1 MRLFFVGMLC
11 ISLLSI
17 SFLSISDYTAYG
29 ENEIIVNS
37 VGFENSTV
45 LEFKNSRGNNTEI
58 DSVRMWLGDE
68 NSFQSF
74 KTEKGWMGKNT
85 PQGVIIFT
93 TQDPIRPGESVKFGI
108 KTIVEKPSVNWK
120 ALDSNGNI
128 IKTAK
133 TLTNTESSDVTNI
146 TDAPEIN
153 QPKSVGLKDAST
165 FRLIPDKLSPGSDFR
180 LLGTNFVPNQSL
192 TFYINDNLTES
203 LVTDNNGNFLV
214 TSKISE
220 QVDPGRVEF
229 SITDSVGAEKEI
241 SIRLLESDKRTIV
254 QTSEIILAN
263 TPSNVTRGDTILLQG
278 TGTPETTI
286 TITSKQNVETIS
298 INTIT
303 TGPNGEWSFEN
314 LFPPD
319 IELKTVT
326 IIVSD
331 GKSEVSRNIDVLSS
345 KKITINS
352 DEPRYEQGDI
362 IIFSGTAIA
371 NQNLLVSLEDPKGTE
386 IFSKVI
392 TVDSSGTVSFDIPIS
407 KTSMKGTYILY
418 SNQGNEES
426 ITVVGIGED
435 PLEVI
440 VVNTS
445 KLNYNPN
452 ETVIVTIQGMP
463 NSAVSIIIIDEA
475 SKERLSDSVELG
487 PDGFLIYEFSAGDLS
502 SGAFSIELRQGKA
515 RGDTVFTI
523 GLTSGS
529 GPIQMQT
536 TKDQYNPGES
546 ILVMGNTGKNS
557 LITISLYDSDDNI
570 LKKVESFSNKEGAF
584 RTDKLRIPIDPLIGE
599 WTVKAKSG
607 GNIAEYKIKIVAE
620 LDNVVVLVDKESLE
634 YTFSEIV
641 NISGAGAAE
650 GSAVKLEFFN
660 SNGDTIS
667 GSLLV
672 YSTSTGEYAT
682 SWIIPDDI
690 EPGLVEIKV
699 TSTGGNT
706 SSLIITVN

>member
-1 MRLFFVGMLC
+1 M
-11 ISLLSI
+11 SLLSI
-17 SFLSISDYTAYG
+17 SFLSISDYIAYA

-37 VGFENSTV
+37 IGFENSTV

-58 DSVRMWLGDE
+58 DSVRIWLGDG

-93 TQDPIRPGESVKFGI
+93 TQDSIRPGESVKFGI
-108 KTIVEKPSVNWK
+108 KTLVEKPSVNWK

-133 TLTNTESSDVTNI
+133 TLTSTESSDVTNI
-146 TDAPEIN
+146 TDVPEVN
-153 QPKSVGLKDAST
+153 QPESVGLKDAST

-192 TFYINDNLTES
+192 TFYIDGNLTKS
-203 LVTDNNGNFLV
+203 FSTDSKGNFLL

-220 QVDPGRVEF
+220 QADPGRTEF

-241 SIRLLESDKRTIV
+241 SIRLIESDKRLILK
-254 QTSEIILAN
+254 TSEVILAN

-278 TGTPETTI
+278 TGTPETTL
-286 TITSKQNVETIS
+286 TITARQSTETIS
-298 INTIT
+298 INTIIT
-303 TGPNGEWSFEN
+303 KPSGEWSFEN

-319 IELKTVT
+319 IGLETVT
-326 IIVSD
+326 ITISD
-331 GKSEVSRNIDVLSS
+331 GKSEVSRNIDVISS

-352 DEPRYEQGDI
+352 DEPRYEQGDVV
-362 IIFSGTAIA
+362 IFSGNAIA

-386 IFSKVI
+386 VFSNII
-392 TVDSSGTVSFDIPIS
+392 TVDPSGIISFDVPIS

-418 SNQGNEES
+418 SNQGDEES

-445 KLNYNPN
+445 KLNYSSN
-452 ETVIVTIQGMP
+452 ENVIVTIQGVP
-463 NSAVSIIIIDEA
+463 NASVSLIIIDEA

-487 PDGFLIYEFSAGDLS
+487 PDGFLIYEFSASDLS

-529 GPIQMQT
+529 GPIEMQT
-536 TKDQYNPGES
+536 TKDNYKPGES

-557 LITISLYDSDDNI
+557 LITVTLHDTADNI
-570 LKKVESFSNKEGAF
+570 LKKIETFSNKEGAF
-584 RTDKLRIPIDPLIGE
+584 RTDKFRIPNDPLIGE

-607 GNIAEYKIKIVAE
+607 GNIAEYKITVAAQLE
-620 LDNVVVLVDKESLE
+620 NVIVLVDKESLA
-634 YTFSEIV
+634 YSHSEIV
-641 NISGAGAAE
+641 NISGAGATE
-650 GSAVKLEFFN
+650 GTALKLEFLDI
-660 SNGDTIS
+660 NGDSIS
-667 GSLLV
+667 GMLTI
-672 YSTSTGEYAT
+672 YATNTGEYRT

-690 EPGLVEIKV
+690 EPGPIEIRV
-699 TSTGGNT
+699 TSTGNT
-706 SSLIITVN
+706 SSITITVN

>member
-220 QVDPGRVEF
+220 QTDPGRVEF

-371 NQNLLVSLEDPKGTE
+371 NQNLLVSLEDPKGAE

-392 TVDSSGTVSFDIPIS
+392 TVDSSGIVSFDIPIS

-452 ETVIVTIQGMP
+452 ENVIVTIQGMP

-607 GNIAEYKIKIVAE
+607 GNIAEYKIKVVAE
-620 LDNVVVLVDKESLE
+620 LDNVVILVDKESLE

-641 NISGAGAAE
+641 NISGAGAVE
-650 GSAVKLEFFN
+650 GTAVKLEFFD

-699 TSTGGNT
+699 TSTGGDT
-706 SSLIITVN
+706 SSLTITIN

>member
-220 QVDPGRVEF
+220 QTDPGRVEF

-371 NQNLLVSLEDPKGTE
+371 NQNLLVSLEDPKGAE

-392 TVDSSGTVSFDIPIS
+392 TVDSSGIVSFDIPIS

-452 ETVIVTIQGMP
+452 ENVIVTIQGMP

-584 RTDKLRIPIDPLIGE
+584 RTDKLRIPNDPLIGE

-607 GNIAEYKIKIVAE
+607 GNIAEYKIKVVAE
-620 LDNVVVLVDKESLE
+620 LDNVVILVDKESLE

-641 NISGAGAAE
+641 NISGAGAVE
-650 GSAVKLEFFN
+650 GTAVKLEFFD

-699 TSTGGNT
+699 TSTGGDT
-706 SSLIITVN
+706 SSLTITIN

>member
-1 MRLFFVGMLC
+1 MA
-11 ISLLSI
+11 LLSI
-17 SFLSISDYTAYG
+17 SFLSISDYIAYA

-37 VGFENSTV
+37 IGFENSTV

-58 DSVRMWLGDE
+58 DSVRIWLGDG

-93 TQDPIRPGESVKFGI
+93 TQDSIRPGESVKFGI
-108 KTIVEKPSVNWK
+108 KTLVEKPSVNWK

-133 TLTNTESSDVTNI
+133 TVTNTESSDVTNI
-146 TDAPEIN
+146 TDVPEVN
-153 QPKSVGLKDAST
+153 QPESVVLKDVST

-192 TFYINDNLTES
+192 TFYINGNLTKS
-203 LVTDNNGNFLV
+203 FSTDNKGNFLL

-220 QVDPGRVEF
+220 QTDPGRTEF

-241 SIRLLESDKRTIV
+241 SIRLIESDKRLILK
-254 QTSEIILAN
+254 TSEVILAN
-263 TPSNVTRGDTILLQG
+263 TPSSVIRGDTILLQG
-278 TGTPETTI
+278 TGTPETTL
-286 TITSKQNVETIS
+286 TITTQQSTETIS

-303 TGPNGEWSFEN
+303 TEPSGEWSFEN

-319 IELKTVT
+319 IGLETVT
-326 IIVSD
+326 ITISD
-331 GKSEVSRNIDVLSS
+331 GKSEVSRNIDVISS

-352 DEPRYEQGDI
+352 DEPRYEQGDVVT
-362 IIFSGTAIA
+362 FSGNAIA
-371 NQNLLVSLEDPKGTE
+371 NQNLLVSLEDPKGSE
-386 IFSKVI
+386 IFSNII
-392 TVDSSGTVSFDIPIS
+392 TVDPSGIISFDVPIS

-418 SNQGNEES
+418 SNQGDEES

-435 PLEVI
+435 PVEVI

-445 KLNYNPN
+445 KLNYSSN
-452 ETVIVTIQGMP
+452 ENVVVTIQGMP
-463 NSAVSIIIIDEA
+463 NASVSLIIIDEA

-487 PDGFLIYEFSAGDLS
+487 PDGFLIYEFSSDDLS

-536 TKDQYNPGES
+536 TKDNYNPGES

-557 LITISLYDSDDNI
+557 LISVTLHDPDDNI
-570 LKKVESFSNKEGAF
+570 LKKVETFSNKEGAF
-584 RTDKLRIPIDPLIGE
+584 RTDKFRIPNDPLIGE

-607 GNIAEYKIKIVAE
+607 GNIADYKITVAAQLE
-620 LDNVVVLVDKESLE
+620 NVIVLVDKESLA
-634 YTFSEIV
+634 YSFSEIV
-641 NISGAGAAE
+641 NISGAGATE
-650 GSAVKLEFFN
+650 GTALKLEFFD
-660 SNGDTIS
+660 SNGDSIS
-667 GSLLV
+667 GTLTI
-672 YSTSTGEYAT
+672 YATNTGEYRT

-690 EPGLVEIKV
+690 EPGPVEIRV
-699 TSTGGNT
+699 TSTGNT
-706 SSLIITVN
+706 SSITITVN

>member
-254 QTSEIILAN
+254 KTSEIILAN

-584 RTDKLRIPIDPLIGE
+584 RTDKLRIPNDPLIGE

-607 GNIAEYKIKIVAE
+607 GNIAEYKIKVVAE
-620 LDNVVVLVDKESLE
+620 LDNVVILVDKESLE

-641 NISGAGAAE
+641 NISGAGAVE
-650 GSAVKLEFFN
+650 GTAVKLEFFD

-699 TSTGGNT
+699 TSTGGDT
-706 SSLIITVN
+706 SSLTITIN

>member
-146 TDAPEIN
+146 TDAPEIS

-584 RTDKLRIPIDPLIGE
+584 RTDKLRIPNDPLIGE

-607 GNIAEYKIKIVAE
+607 GNIAEYKIKVVAE
-620 LDNVVVLVDKESLE
+620 LDNVVILVDKESLE

-641 NISGAGAAE
+641 NISGAGAVE
-650 GSAVKLEFFN
+650 GTAVKLEFFD

-699 TSTGGNT
+699 TSTGGDT

>member
-1 MRLFFVGMLC
+1 M
-11 ISLLSI
+11 SLLSI
-17 SFLSISDYTAYG
+17 SFLSISDYIAYA

-37 VGFENSTV
+37 IGFENSTV

-58 DSVRMWLGDE
+58 DSVRIWLGDG

-93 TQDPIRPGESVKFGI
+93 TQDSIRPGESVKFGI
-108 KTIVEKPSVNWK
+108 KTLVEKPSVNWK

-146 TDAPEIN
+146 TDVPEVN
-153 QPKSVGLKDAST
+153 QPESVGLKDAST

-192 TFYINDNLTES
+192 TFYIDGNLTKS
-203 LVTDNNGNFLV
+203 FSTDSKGNFLL

-220 QVDPGRVEF
+220 QADPGRTEF

-241 SIRLLESDKRTIV
+241 SIRLIESDKRLILK
-254 QTSEIILAN
+254 TSEVILAN

-278 TGTPETTI
+278 TGTPETTL
-286 TITSKQNVETIS
+286 TITARQSTETIS
-298 INTIT
+298 INTIIT
-303 TGPNGEWSFEN
+303 KPSGEWSFEN

-319 IELKTVT
+319 IGLETVT
-326 IIVSD
+326 ITISD
-331 GKSEVSRNIDVLSS
+331 GKSEVSRNIDVISS

-352 DEPRYEQGDI
+352 DEPRYEQGGVV
-362 IIFSGTAIA
+362 IFSGNAIA
-371 NQNLLVSLEDPKGTE
+371 NQNLLVSLEDPKGAE
-386 IFSKVI
+386 IFSNII
-392 TVDSSGTVSFDIPIS
+392 TVDPSGIISFDVPIS

-418 SNQGNEES
+418 SNQGDEES

-435 PLEVI
+435 PVEVI

-445 KLNYNPN
+445 KLNYSSN
-452 ETVIVTIQGMP
+452 ENVVVTIQGMP
-463 NSAVSIIIIDEA
+463 NASVSLIIIDEA

-487 PDGFLIYEFSAGDLS
+487 PDGFLIYEFSASDLS

-529 GPIQMQT
+529 GPIEMQT
-536 TKDQYNPGES
+536 TKDNYNPGES

-557 LITISLYDSDDNI
+557 LITVTLHDPDDNI
-570 LKKVESFSNKEGAF
+570 LKKIETFSNKEGAF
-584 RTDKLRIPIDPLIGE
+584 RTDKFRIPNDPLIGE

-607 GNIAEYKIKIVAE
+607 GNIAEYKITVAAQLE
-620 LDNVVVLVDKESLE
+620 NVIVLVDKESLA
-634 YTFSEIV
+634 YSHSEIV
-641 NISGAGAAE
+641 NISGAGATE
-650 GSAVKLEFFN
+650 GTSLKLEFFDI
-660 SNGDTIS
+660 NGDSISDTLTI
-667 GSLLV
+667 
-672 YSTSTGEYAT
+672 YATNTGEYRT

-690 EPGLVEIKV
+690 EPGPVEIRV
-699 TSTGGNT
+699 TSTGNT
-706 SSLIITVN
+706 SSITITVN

>member
-371 NQNLLVSLEDPKGTE
+371 NQNLLVSLEDPKGAE

-392 TVDSSGTVSFDIPIS
+392 MVDPSGIVSFDVPIS

-584 RTDKLRIPIDPLIGE
+584 RTDKLRIPNDPLIGE

-607 GNIAEYKIKIVAE
+607 GNIAEYKIKVVAE
-620 LDNVVVLVDKESLE
+620 LDNVVILVDKESLE

-641 NISGAGAAE
+641 NISGAGAVE
-650 GSAVKLEFFN
+650 GTAVKLEFFD

-699 TSTGGNT
+699 TSTGGDT
-706 SSLIITVN
+706 SSLTITIN

>member
-1 MRLFFVGMLC
+1 M
-11 ISLLSI
+11 SLLSI
-17 SFLSISDYTAYG
+17 SFLSISDYIAYA

-37 VGFENSTV
+37 IGFENSTV

-58 DSVRMWLGDE
+58 DSVRIWLGDG

-93 TQDPIRPGESVKFGI
+93 TQDSIRPGESVKFGI
-108 KTIVEKPSVNWK
+108 KTLVEKPSVNWK

-133 TLTNTESSDVTNI
+133 TLTSTESSDVTNI
-146 TDAPEIN
+146 TDVPEVN
-153 QPKSVGLKDAST
+153 QPESVGLKDAST

-192 TFYINDNLTES
+192 TFYIDGNLTKS
-203 LVTDNNGNFLV
+203 FSTDSKGNFLL

-220 QVDPGRVEF
+220 QADPGRTEF

-241 SIRLLESDKRTIV
+241 SIRLIESDKRLILK
-254 QTSEIILAN
+254 TSEVILAN

-278 TGTPETTI
+278 TGTPETTL
-286 TITSKQNVETIS
+286 TITTQQSTETIS

-303 TGPNGEWSFEN
+303 TEPSGEWSFEN

-319 IELKTVT
+319 IGLETVT
-326 IIVSD
+326 ITISD
-331 GKSEVSRNIDVLSS
+331 GKSEVSRNIDVISS

-352 DEPRYEQGDI
+352 GEPRYEQGDVVT
-362 IIFSGTAIA
+362 FSGNAIA
-371 NQNLLVSLEDPKGTE
+371 NQNLLVSLEDPKGAE
-386 IFSKVI
+386 VFSNII
-392 TVDSSGTVSFDIPIS
+392 TVDPSGIISFDVPIS

-418 SNQGNEES
+418 SNQGDEES

-435 PLEVI
+435 PVEVI

-445 KLNYNPN
+445 KLNYSSN
-452 ETVIVTIQGMP
+452 ENVVVTIQGMP
-463 NSAVSIIIIDEA
+463 NASVSLIIIDEA

-487 PDGFLIYEFSAGDLS
+487 PDGFLIYEFSASDLS

-529 GPIQMQT
+529 GPIEMQT
-536 TKDQYNPGES
+536 TKDNYKPGES

-557 LITISLYDSDDNI
+557 LITVTLHDTADNI
-570 LKKVESFSNKEGAF
+570 LKKIETFSNKEGAF
-584 RTDKLRIPIDPLIGE
+584 RTDKFRIPNDPLIGE

-607 GNIAEYKIKIVAE
+607 GNIAEYKITVAAQLE
-620 LDNVVVLVDKESLE
+620 NVIVLVDKESLA
-634 YTFSEIV
+634 YSHSEIV
-641 NISGAGAAE
+641 NISGAGATE
-650 GSAVKLEFFN
+650 GTSLKLEFFDI
-660 SNGDTIS
+660 NGDSISDTLTI
-667 GSLLV
+667 
-672 YSTSTGEYAT
+672 YATNTGEYRT

-690 EPGLVEIKV
+690 EPGPVEIRV
-699 TSTGGNT
+699 TSTGNT
-706 SSLIITVN
+706 SSITITVN

>member
-371 NQNLLVSLEDPKGTE
+371 NQNLLVSLEDPKGAE

-392 TVDSSGTVSFDIPIS
+392 TVDSSGIVSFDIPIS

-452 ETVIVTIQGMP
+452 ENVIVTIQGMP

-584 RTDKLRIPIDPLIGE
+584 RTDKLRIPNDPLIGE

-607 GNIAEYKIKIVAE
+607 GNIAEYKIKVVAE
-620 LDNVVVLVDKESLE
+620 LDNVVILVDKESLE

-641 NISGAGAAE
+641 NISGAGAVE
-650 GSAVKLEFFN
+650 GTAVKLEFFD

-706 SSLIITVN
+706 SSLTITIN

>member
-1 MRLFFVGMLC
+1 MC
-11 ISLLSI
+11 IRDS
-17 SFLSISDYTAYG
+17 
-29 ENEIIVNS
+29 
-37 VGFENSTV
+37 
-45 LEFKNSRGNNTEI
+45 TEI
-58 DSVRMWLGDE
+58 DSVRIWLGDG

-93 TQDPIRPGESVKFGI
+93 TQDSIRPGESVMFGI
-108 KTIVEKPSVNWK
+108 KTLVEKPSVNWK

-133 TLTNTESSDVTNI
+133 TVTNTESSDVTNI
-146 TDAPEIN
+146 TDVPEVN
-153 QPKSVGLKDAST
+153 QPESVGLKDVST

-192 TFYINDNLTES
+192 TFYINGNLTKS
-203 LVTDNNGNFLV
+203 FSTDNKGNFLL

-220 QVDPGRVEF
+220 QTDPGRTEF

-241 SIRLLESDKRTIV
+241 SIRLIESDKRLILK
-254 QTSEIILAN
+254 TSEVILAN
-263 TPSNVTRGDTILLQG
+263 TPSSVIRGDTILLQG
-278 TGTPETTI
+278 TGTPETTL
-286 TITSKQNVETIS
+286 TITTQQSTETIS

-303 TGPNGEWSFEN
+303 TEPSGEWSFEN

-319 IELKTVT
+319 IGLETVT
-326 IIVSD
+326 ITISD
-331 GKSEVSRNIDVLSS
+331 GKSEVSRNIDVISS

-352 DEPRYEQGDI
+352 DEPRYEQGDVVT
-362 IIFSGTAIA
+362 FSGNAIA
-371 NQNLLVSLEDPKGTE
+371 NQNLLVSLEDPKGSE
-386 IFSKVI
+386 IFSNII
-392 TVDSSGTVSFDIPIS
+392 TVDPSGIISFDVPIS

-418 SNQGNEES
+418 SNQGDEES

-435 PLEVI
+435 PVEVI

-445 KLNYNPN
+445 KLNYSSN
-452 ETVIVTIQGMP
+452 ENVVVTIQGMP
-463 NSAVSIIIIDEA
+463 NASVSLIIIDEA

-487 PDGFLIYEFSAGDLS
+487 PDGFLIYEFSSDDLS

-536 TKDQYNPGES
+536 TKDNYNPGES

-557 LITISLYDSDDNI
+557 LISVTLHDPDDNI
-570 LKKVESFSNKEGAF
+570 LKKVETFSNKEGAF
-584 RTDKLRIPIDPLIGE
+584 RTDKFRIPNDPLIGE

-607 GNIAEYKIKIVAE
+607 GNIADYKITVAAQLE
-620 LDNVVVLVDKESLE
+620 NVIVLVDKESLA
-634 YTFSEIV
+634 YSFSEIV
-641 NISGAGAAE
+641 NISGAGATE
-650 GSAVKLEFFN
+650 GTALKLEFFD
-660 SNGDTIS
+660 SNGDSIS
-667 GSLLV
+667 GTLTI
-672 YSTSTGEYAT
+672 YATNTGEYRT

-690 EPGLVEIKV
+690 EPGPVEIRV
-699 TSTGGNT
+699 TSTGNT
-706 SSLIITVN
+706 SSITITVN

>member
-1 MRLFFVGMLC
+1 MRLFFVGILC
-11 ISLLSI
+11 ITLLSI

-58 DSVRMWLGDE
+58 NSVRIWLGDE

-93 TQDPIRPGESVKFGI
+93 TQDSIRPGESVKFGI
-108 KTIVEKPSVNWK
+108 KTLVDNPSVNWK

-133 TLTNTESSDVTNI
+133 TLTSTESSDVTNI
-146 TDAPEIN
+146 TDVPEIN
-153 QPKSVGLKDAST
+153 QPESVGLKDGST

-180 LLGTNFVPNQSL
+180 LLGTNFIPNQSL
-192 TFYINDNLTES
+192 TFYIDDNLIKS
-203 LVTDNNGNFLV
+203 FSTDNKGNFLL

-220 QVDPGRVEF
+220 QMDPGRTEF

-241 SIRLLESDKRTIV
+241 SIRLIESDKRTMV
-254 QTSEIILAN
+254 KTSEVVLAN

-278 TGTPETTI
+278 TGTPETTL
-286 TITSKQNVETIS
+286 TITAQQGVETIS
-298 INTIT
+298 INTLT
-303 TGPNGEWSFEN
+303 TEPSGEWSFEN

-319 IELKTVT
+319 IKLETVT

-331 GKSEVSRNIDVLSS
+331 GKSEVSRNIDVISS

-352 DEPRYEQGDI
+352 DEPRYEQGSVV
-362 IIFSGTAIA
+362 IFSGNAIA
-371 NQNLLVSLEDPKGTE
+371 NQNLLVSLEDPKGAE
-386 IFSKVI
+386 IFSKI
-392 TVDSSGTVSFDIPIS
+392 IMVDPSGIVSFDVPIS

-435 PLEVI
+435 PIDVI
-440 VVNTS
+440 VVNTT
-445 KLNYNPN
+445 KLNYSSN
-452 ETVIVTIQGMP
+452 ENVVVTIQGMP
-463 NSAVSIIIIDEA
+463 NASVSLIVIDEA
-475 SKERLSDSVELG
+475 SKERLSDSIGLG

-523 GLTSGS
+523 GLATGS

-557 LITISLYDSDDNI
+557 LISVTLHDPDDNV
-570 LKKVESFSNKEGAF
+570 LKKIETFSNKEGAF
-584 RTDKLRIPIDPLIGE
+584 RTDKFRIPNDPLIGE

-607 GNIAEYKIKIVAE
+607 GNISEYQIKIVAE
-620 LDNVVVLVDKESLE
+620 LDNVIVLVDKESLT

-641 NISGAGAAE
+641 NISGAGATE
-650 GSAVKLEFFN
+650 GTALKLEFLN
-660 SNGDTIS
+660 SNGDSVSGALTI
-667 GSLLV
+667 
-672 YSTSTGEYAT
+672 YATSTGEYRT

-690 EPGLVEIKV
+690 EPGSIEIKV
-699 TSTGGNT
+699 TSTGNT
-706 SSLIITVN
+706 ASLIITVN

>member
-254 QTSEIILAN
+254 KTSEIILAN

-557 LITISLYDSDDNI
+557 LITISLYDPDDNI

-584 RTDKLRIPIDPLIGE
+584 RTDKLRIPNDPLIGE

-620 LDNVVVLVDKESLE
+620 LDNVVILVDKESLE

-641 NISGAGAAE
+641 NISGAGAVE
-650 GSAVKLEFFN
+650 GTAVKLEFFD

-690 EPGLVEIKV
+690 EPGLIEIKV
-699 TSTGGNT
+699 TSTGGDT
-706 SSLIITVN
+706 SSLTITIN

>member
-371 NQNLLVSLEDPKGTE
+371 NQNLLVSLEDPKGAE

-452 ETVIVTIQGMP
+452 ENVIVTIQGMP

-584 RTDKLRIPIDPLIGE
+584 RTDKLRIPNDPLIGE

-607 GNIAEYKIKIVAE
+607 GNIAEYKIKVVAE
-620 LDNVVVLVDKESLE
+620 LDNVVILVDKESLE

-641 NISGAGAAE
+641 NISGAGAVE
-650 GSAVKLEFFN
+650 GTAVKLEFFD

-699 TSTGGNT
+699 TSTGGDT
-706 SSLIITVN
+706 SSLTITIN

>member
-1 MRLFFVGMLC
+1 MRLFFVGITCMA
-11 ISLLSI
+11 LLSI
-17 SFLSISDYTAYG
+17 SFLSISDYTAYA

-37 VGFENSTV
+37 IGFENSTV

-58 DSVRMWLGDE
+58 DSVRIWLGDG

-93 TQDPIRPGESVKFGI
+93 TQDSIRPGESVKFGI
-108 KTIVEKPSVNWK
+108 KTLVEKPSVNWK

-133 TLTNTESSDVTNI
+133 VLTSTESSDVTNI
-146 TDAPEIN
+146 TDVPEIN
-153 QPKSVGLKDAST
+153 QPESVGLKDAST

-180 LLGTNFVPNQSL
+180 LLGTNFIPNQSL
-192 TFYINDNLTES
+192 AFYINDKLTKS
-203 LVTDNNGNFLV
+203 FSTDNNGNFLL

-220 QVDPGRVEF
+220 QIDPGRAEF

-241 SIRLLESDKRTIV
+241 SIRLLESNKRLIL
-254 QTSEIILAN
+254 QTSEVVLAN
-263 TPSNVTRGDTILLQG
+263 TPSTVIRGDTVLLQG
-278 TGTPETTI
+278 TGTPETTL
-286 TITSKQNVETIS
+286 TITTQQSEETIS

-303 TGPNGEWSFEN
+303 TEPNGEWSFEN

-319 IELKTVT
+319 IGLETVT
-326 IIVSD
+326 IIVTD
-331 GKSEVSRNIDVLSS
+331 GKSEVSRNIDIISS

-352 DEPRYEQGDI
+352 DEPRYEQGDVVT
-362 IIFSGTAIA
+362 FSGNAIA
-371 NQNLLVSLEDPKGTE
+371 NQNLLISLEDPKGTE
-386 IFSKVI
+386 IFSNII
-392 TVDSSGTVSFDIPIS
+392 TVDSSGIVSFEIPIS

-418 SNQGNEES
+418 SNQGDEES

-435 PLEVI
+435 PIEVI
-440 VVNTS
+440 VVDTS
-445 KLNYNPN
+445 KLNYSSN
-452 ETVIVTIQGMP
+452 ENVVITIQGMP
-463 NSAVSIIIIDEA
+463 NASVSLIVIDEA

-515 RGDTVFTI
+515 RGDAVFTI

-529 GPIQMQT
+529 GPIEMQT

-557 LITISLYDSDDNI
+557 LITISLYDPDNNI
-570 LKKVESFSNKEGAF
+570 LKKIETFSNKEGAF
-584 RTDKLRIPIDPLIGE
+584 RTDKFRIPNDPLMGE
-599 WTVKAKSG
+599 WVIKAKSG
-607 GNIAEYKIKIVAE
+607 GNIAEYKIKVAAQ
-620 LDNVVVLVDKESLE
+620 LDDVIILVDKESLT
-634 YTFSEIV
+634 YSFSEIV
-641 NISGAGAAE
+641 NISGAGATE
-650 GSAVKLEFFN
+650 GTALKVEFFDI
-660 SNGDTIS
+660 NGDSIS
-667 GSLLV
+667 GTLTI
-672 YSTSTGEYAT
+672 YATNTGEYRT

-690 EPGLVEIKV
+690 EPGPIEIRV
-699 TSTGGNT
+699 TSTGNT
-706 SSLIITVN
+706 ASITITVN

>member
-1 MRLFFVGMLC
+1 M
-11 ISLLSI
+11 SLLSI
-17 SFLSISDYTAYG
+17 SFLSISDYVAYA

-37 VGFENSTV
+37 IGFENSTV

-58 DSVRMWLGDE
+58 DSVRIWLGDG

-93 TQDPIRPGESVKFGI
+93 TQDSIQPGESVKFGI
-108 KTIVEKPSVNWK
+108 KTLVEKPSVNWK

-133 TLTNTESSDVTNI
+133 TLTSTESSDVTNI
-146 TDAPEIN
+146 TDVPEIN
-153 QPKSVGLKDAST
+153 QPESVGLKDAST

-180 LLGTNFVPNQSL
+180 LLGANFVPNQSL
-192 TFYINDNLTES
+192 TFYIDGNLIKS
-203 LVTDNNGNFLV
+203 FSSDSKGNFLL
-214 TSKISE
+214 TSKIPE
-220 QVDPGRVEF
+220 QEDPGRTEF

-241 SIRLLESDKRTIV
+241 SIRLIESDKRLILK
-254 QTSEIILAN
+254 TSEVILAN

-278 TGTPETTI
+278 TGTPETTL
-286 TITSKQNVETIS
+286 TITARQSTETIS
-298 INTIT
+298 INTIIT
-303 TGPNGEWSFEN
+303 KPSGEWSFEN

-319 IELKTVT
+319 IGLETVT
-326 IIVSD
+326 ITISD
-331 GKSEVSRNIDVLSS
+331 GKSEVSRNIDVISS

-352 DEPRYEQGDI
+352 DEPRYEQGDVVT
-362 IIFSGTAIA
+362 FSGNAIA
-371 NQNLLVSLEDPKGTE
+371 NQNLLVSLEDPKGAE
-386 IFSKVI
+386 VFSNII
-392 TVDSSGTVSFDIPIS
+392 TVDPSGIISFDVPIS

-418 SNQGNEES
+418 SNQGDEES

-435 PLEVI
+435 PVEVI

-445 KLNYNPN
+445 KLNYSSN
-452 ETVIVTIQGMP
+452 ENVVVTIQGMP
-463 NSAVSIIIIDEA
+463 NASVSLIIIDEA

-487 PDGFLIYEFSAGDLS
+487 PDGFLIYEFSASDLS

-529 GPIQMQT
+529 GPIEMQT
-536 TKDQYNPGES
+536 TKDNYKPGES

-557 LITISLYDSDDNI
+557 LITVTLHDTADNI
-570 LKKVESFSNKEGAF
+570 LKKIETFSNKEGAF
-584 RTDKLRIPIDPLIGE
+584 RTDKFRIPNDPLIGE

-607 GNIAEYKIKIVAE
+607 GNIAEYKITVAAQLE
-620 LDNVVVLVDKESLE
+620 NVIVLVDKESLA
-634 YTFSEIV
+634 YSHSEIV
-641 NISGAGAAE
+641 NISGAGATE
-650 GSAVKLEFFN
+650 GTALKLEFLDI
-660 SNGDTIS
+660 NGDSIS
-667 GSLLV
+667 GMLTI
-672 YSTSTGEYAT
+672 YATNTGEYRT

-690 EPGLVEIKV
+690 EPGPIEIRV
-699 TSTGGNT
+699 TSTGNT
-706 SSLIITVN
+706 SSITITVN

>member
-1 MRLFFVGMLC
+1 MRLFFVGILC

-254 QTSEIILAN
+254 KTSEIILAN

-278 TGTPETTI
+278 TGTPGTTI

-392 TVDSSGTVSFDIPIS
+392 TVDSSGIVSFDIPIS

-452 ETVIVTIQGMP
+452 ENVIVTIQGMP

-584 RTDKLRIPIDPLIGE
+584 RTDKLRIPNDPLIGE

-607 GNIAEYKIKIVAE
+607 GNIAEYKIKVVAE
-620 LDNVVVLVDKESLE
+620 LDNVVILVDKESLE

-641 NISGAGAAE
+641 NISGAGAVE
-650 GSAVKLEFFN
+650 GTAVKLEFFD

-699 TSTGGNT
+699 TSTGGDT
-706 SSLIITVN
+706 SSLTITIN

>member
-1 MRLFFVGMLC
+1 M
-11 ISLLSI
+11 SLLSI
-17 SFLSISDYTAYG
+17 SFLSISDYIAYA

-37 VGFENSTV
+37 IGFENSTV

-58 DSVRMWLGDE
+58 DSVRIWLGDG

-93 TQDPIRPGESVKFGI
+93 TEDPIQPGESVKFGI
-108 KTIVEKPSVNWK
+108 KTLVEKPSVNWK

-128 IKTAK
+128 IKTAN
-133 TLTNTESSDVTNI
+133 TLTSTESSDVTNI
-146 TDAPEIN
+146 TDVPEVN
-153 QPKSVGLKDAST
+153 QPESVGLKDAST

-180 LLGTNFVPNQSL
+180 LLGANFVPNQSL
-192 TFYINDNLTES
+192 TFYIDGNLIKS
-203 LVTDNNGNFLV
+203 FSSDSKGNFLL
-214 TSKISE
+214 TSKIPE
-220 QVDPGRVEF
+220 QEDPGRTEF

-241 SIRLLESDKRTIV
+241 SVRLIESDKRLILK
-254 QTSEIILAN
+254 TSEVILAN

-278 TGTPETTI
+278 TGTPETTL
-286 TITSKQNVETIS
+286 TITTQQSEETVS

-303 TGPNGEWSFEN
+303 TEPSGEWSFEN

-319 IELKTVT
+319 IKLETVT

-331 GKSEVSRNIDVLSS
+331 GKSEVSRNIDVISS

-352 DEPRYEQGDI
+352 DEPRYEQGDVV
-362 IIFSGTAIA
+362 IFSGNAIA
-371 NQNLLVSLEDPKGTE
+371 NQNLLVSLEDPKGAE
-386 IFSKVI
+386 VFSNII
-392 TVDSSGTVSFDIPIS
+392 TVDPSGIISFDIPIS

-418 SNQGNEES
+418 SNQGDEES

-445 KLNYNPN
+445 KLNYSSN
-452 ETVIVTIQGMP
+452 ENVIVTIQGVP
-463 NSAVSIIIIDEA
+463 NASVSLIIIDEA

-487 PDGFLIYEFSAGDLS
+487 PDGFLIYEFSASDLS
-502 SGAFSIELRQGKA
+502 SGAFTIELRQGKA

-557 LITISLYDSDDNI
+557 LITVALHDPDDNI
-570 LKKVESFSNKEGAF
+570 LKKIETFSNKEGAF
-584 RTDKLRIPIDPLIGE
+584 RTDKFRIPNDPLIGE

-607 GNIAEYKIKIVAE
+607 GNIAEYEIKVVAQLE
-620 LDNVVVLVDKESLE
+620 NVIVLVDKESLA
-634 YTFSEIV
+634 YSHSEIV
-641 NISGAGAAE
+641 NISGAGATE
-650 GSAVKLEFFN
+650 GTALKLEFFN
-660 SNGDTIS
+660 SNGDTVS
-667 GSLLV
+667 GTLTI
-672 YSTSTGEYAT
+672 YATSTGEYRT
-682 SWIIPDDI
+682 SWIIPDDV
-690 EPGLVEIKV
+690 EPGPIEIRV
-699 TSTGGNT
+699 TSTGNT
-706 SSLIITVN
+706 SSITITVN

>member
-1 MRLFFVGMLC
+1 MA
-11 ISLLSI
+11 LLSI
-17 SFLSISDYTAYG
+17 SFLSISDYIAYA

-37 VGFENSTV
+37 IGFENSTV

-58 DSVRMWLGDE
+58 DSVRIWLGDG

-93 TQDPIRPGESVKFGI
+93 TQDSIRPGESVKFGI
-108 KTIVEKPSVNWK
+108 KTLVEKPSVNWK

-133 TLTNTESSDVTNI
+133 TVTNTESSDVTNI
-146 TDAPEIN
+146 TDVPEVN
-153 QPKSVGLKDAST
+153 QPESVGLKDVST

-192 TFYINDNLTES
+192 TFYINGNLTKS
-203 LVTDNNGNFLV
+203 FSTDNKGNFLL

-220 QVDPGRVEF
+220 QTDPGRTEF

-241 SIRLLESDKRTIV
+241 SIRLIESDKRLILK
-254 QTSEIILAN
+254 TSEVILAN
-263 TPSNVTRGDTILLQG
+263 TPSSVIRGDTILLQG
-278 TGTPETTI
+278 TGTPETTL
-286 TITSKQNVETIS
+286 TITTQQSTETIS

-303 TGPNGEWSFEN
+303 TEPSGEWSFEN

-319 IELKTVT
+319 IGLETVT
-326 IIVSD
+326 ITISD
-331 GKSEVSRNIDVLSS
+331 GKSEVSRNIDVISS

-352 DEPRYEQGDI
+352 DEPRYEQGDVVT
-362 IIFSGTAIA
+362 FSGNAIA
-371 NQNLLVSLEDPKGTE
+371 NQNLLVSLEDPKGSE
-386 IFSKVI
+386 IFSNII
-392 TVDSSGTVSFDIPIS
+392 TVDPSGIISFDVPIS

-418 SNQGNEES
+418 SNQGDEES

-435 PLEVI
+435 PVEVI

-445 KLNYNPN
+445 KLNYSSN
-452 ETVIVTIQGMP
+452 ENVVVTIQGMP
-463 NSAVSIIIIDEA
+463 NASVSLIIIDEA

-487 PDGFLIYEFSAGDLS
+487 PDGFLIYEFSSDDLS

-536 TKDQYNPGES
+536 TKDNYNPGES

-557 LITISLYDSDDNI
+557 LISVTLHDPDDNI
-570 LKKVESFSNKEGAF
+570 LKKVETFSNKEGAF
-584 RTDKLRIPIDPLIGE
+584 RTDKFRIPNDPLIGE

-607 GNIAEYKIKIVAE
+607 GNIADYKITVAAQLE
-620 LDNVVVLVDKESLE
+620 NVIVLVDKESLA
-634 YTFSEIV
+634 YSFSEIV
-641 NISGAGAAE
+641 NISGAGAVE
-650 GSAVKLEFFN
+650 GSSVKLEFLN

-667 GSLLV
+667 GDLII
-672 YSTSTGEYAT
+672 YSTSTGEYRT

-690 EPGLVEIKV
+690 EPGPVEIRV
-699 TSTGGNT
+699 TSTGNT
-706 SSLIITVN
+706 SSITITVN

>member
-303 TGPNGEWSFEN
+303 TEPNGEWSFEN

-392 TVDSSGTVSFDIPIS
+392 TVDPSGTVSFDIPIS

-452 ETVIVTIQGMP
+452 ENVIVTIQGMP

-584 RTDKLRIPIDPLIGE
+584 RTDKLRIPNDPLIGE

-607 GNIAEYKIKIVAE
+607 GNIAEYKIKVVAE
-620 LDNVVVLVDKESLE
+620 LDNVVILVDKESLE

-641 NISGAGAAE
+641 NISGAGAVE
-650 GSAVKLEFFN
+650 GTAVKLEFFN

-699 TSTGGNT
+699 TSTGGDT
-706 SSLIITVN
+706 SSLTITIN

>member
-1 MRLFFVGMLC
+1 M
-11 ISLLSI
+11 SLLSI
-17 SFLSISDYTAYG
+17 SFLSISDYIAYA

-37 VGFENSTV
+37 IGFENSTV

-58 DSVRMWLGDE
+58 DSVRIWLGDG

-93 TQDPIRPGESVKFGI
+93 TQDSIRPGESVKFGI
-108 KTIVEKPSVNWK
+108 KTLVEKPSVNWK

-133 TLTNTESSDVTNI
+133 TLTSTESSDVTNI
-146 TDAPEIN
+146 TDVPEVN
-153 QPKSVGLKDAST
+153 QPESVGLKDAST

-192 TFYINDNLTES
+192 TFYIDGNLTKS
-203 LVTDNNGNFLV
+203 FSTDSKGNFLL

-220 QVDPGRVEF
+220 QADPGRTEF

-241 SIRLLESDKRTIV
+241 SIRLIESDKRLILK
-254 QTSEIILAN
+254 TSEVILAN

-286 TITSKQNVETIS
+286 TITAQQNEETIS
-298 INTIT
+298 INTIIT
-303 TGPNGEWSFEN
+303 KPSGEWSFEN

-319 IELKTVT
+319 IGLETVT
-326 IIVSD
+326 ITISD
-331 GKSEVSRNIDVLSS
+331 GKSEVSRNIDVISS

-352 DEPRYEQGDI
+352 DEPRYEQGDVVT
-362 IIFSGTAIA
+362 FSGNAIA
-371 NQNLLVSLEDPKGTE
+371 NQNLLVSLEDPKGSE
-386 IFSKVI
+386 IFSNII
-392 TVDSSGTVSFDIPIS
+392 TVDPSGIISFDVPIS

-418 SNQGNEES
+418 SNQGDEES

-435 PLEVI
+435 PVEVI

-445 KLNYNPN
+445 KLNYSSN
-452 ETVIVTIQGMP
+452 ENVVVTIQGMP
-463 NSAVSIIIIDEA
+463 NASVSLIIIDEA

-487 PDGFLIYEFSAGDLS
+487 PDGFLIYEFSASDLS

-529 GPIQMQT
+529 GPIEMQT
-536 TKDQYNPGES
+536 TKDNYKPGES

-557 LITISLYDSDDNI
+557 LITVTLHDTADNI
-570 LKKVESFSNKEGAF
+570 LKKIETFSNKEGAF
-584 RTDKLRIPIDPLIGE
+584 RTDKFRIPNDPLIGE

-607 GNIAEYKIKIVAE
+607 GNIAEYKITVAAQLE
-620 LDNVVVLVDKESLE
+620 NVIVLVDKESLA
-634 YTFSEIV
+634 YSHSEIV
-641 NISGAGAAE
+641 NISGAGATE
-650 GSAVKLEFFN
+650 GTALKLEFFDI
-660 SNGDTIS
+660 NGDSISDTLTI
-667 GSLLV
+667 
-672 YSTSTGEYAT
+672 YATNTGEYRT

-690 EPGLVEIKV
+690 EPGPVEIRV
-699 TSTGGNT
+699 TSTGNT
-706 SSLIITVN
+706 SSITITVN

>member
-1 MRLFFVGMLC
+1 
-11 ISLLSI
+11 
-17 SFLSISDYTAYG
+17 
-29 ENEIIVNS
+29 
-37 VGFENSTV
+37 
-45 LEFKNSRGNNTEI
+45 
-58 DSVRMWLGDE
+58 
-68 NSFQSF
+68 
-74 KTEKGWMGKNT
+74 
-85 PQGVIIFT
+85 
-93 TQDPIRPGESVKFGI
+93 
-108 KTIVEKPSVNWK
+108 VNWK

-584 RTDKLRIPIDPLIGE
+584 RTDKLRIPNDPLIGE

-607 GNIAEYKIKIVAE
+607 GNIAEYKIKVVAE
-620 LDNVVVLVDKESLE
+620 LDNVVILVDKESLE

-641 NISGAGAAE
+641 NISGAGAVE
-650 GSAVKLEFFN
+650 GTAVKLEFFD

-699 TSTGGNT
+699 TSTGGDT
-706 SSLIITVN
+706 SSLTITIN

>member
-1 MRLFFVGMLC
+1 M
-11 ISLLSI
+11 SLLSI
-17 SFLSISDYTAYG
+17 SFLSISDYIAYA

-37 VGFENSTV
+37 IGFENSTV

-58 DSVRMWLGDE
+58 DSVRIWLGDG

-93 TQDPIRPGESVKFGI
+93 TQDSIRPGESVKFGI
-108 KTIVEKPSVNWK
+108 KTLVEKPSVNWK

-133 TLTNTESSDVTNI
+133 TLTSTESSDVTNI
-146 TDAPEIN
+146 TDVPEVN
-153 QPKSVGLKDAST
+153 QPESVGLKDAST

-192 TFYINDNLTES
+192 TFYIDGNLTKS
-203 LVTDNNGNFLV
+203 FSTDSKGNFLL

-220 QVDPGRVEF
+220 QADPGRTEF

-241 SIRLLESDKRTIV
+241 SIRLIESDKRLILK
-254 QTSEIILAN
+254 TSEVILAN

-278 TGTPETTI
+278 TGTPETTL
-286 TITSKQNVETIS
+286 TITTQQSTETIS

-303 TGPNGEWSFEN
+303 TEPSGEWSFEN

-319 IELKTVT
+319 IGLETVT
-326 IIVSD
+326 ITISD
-331 GKSEVSRNIDVLSS
+331 GKSEVSRNIDVISS

-352 DEPRYEQGDI
+352 DEPRYEQGDVVT
-362 IIFSGTAIA
+362 FSGNAIA
-371 NQNLLVSLEDPKGTE
+371 NQNLLVSLEDPKGSE
-386 IFSKVI
+386 IFSNII
-392 TVDSSGTVSFDIPIS
+392 TVDPSGIISFDVPIS

-418 SNQGNEES
+418 SNQGDEES

-435 PLEVI
+435 PVEVI

-445 KLNYNPN
+445 KLNYSSN
-452 ETVIVTIQGMP
+452 ENVVVTIQGMP
-463 NSAVSIIIIDEA
+463 NASVSLIIIDEA

-487 PDGFLIYEFSAGDLS
+487 PDGFLIYEFSASDLS

-529 GPIQMQT
+529 GPIEMQT
-536 TKDQYNPGES
+536 TKDNYKPGES

-557 LITISLYDSDDNI
+557 LITVTLHDTADNI
-570 LKKVESFSNKEGAF
+570 LKKIETFSNKEGAF
-584 RTDKLRIPIDPLIGE
+584 RTDKFRIPNDPLIGE

-607 GNIAEYKIKIVAE
+607 GNIAEYKITVAAQLE
-620 LDNVVVLVDKESLE
+620 NVIVLVDKESLA
-634 YTFSEIV
+634 YSFSEIV
-641 NISGAGAAE
+641 NISGAGATE
-650 GSAVKLEFFN
+650 GTALKLEFFDI
-660 SNGDTIS
+660 NGDSISDTLTI
-667 GSLLV
+667 
-672 YSTSTGEYAT
+672 YATNTGEYRT

-690 EPGLVEIKV
+690 EPGPVEIRV
-699 TSTGGNT
+699 TSTGNT
-706 SSLIITVN
+706 SSITITVN

>member
-584 RTDKLRIPIDPLIGE
+584 RTDKLRIPNDPLIGE

-607 GNIAEYKIKIVAE
+607 GNIAEYKIKVVAE
-620 LDNVVVLVDKESLE
+620 LDNVVILVDKESLE

-641 NISGAGAAE
+641 NISGAGAVE
-650 GSAVKLEFFN
+650 GTAVKLEFFD

-699 TSTGGNT
+699 TSTGGDT
-706 SSLIITVN
+706 SSLTITIN

>member
-1 MRLFFVGMLC
+1 MT
-11 ISLLSI
+11 LLSI
-17 SFLSISDYTAYG
+17 SVLSISDYAAYA
-29 ENEIIVNS
+29 ENEVIVS
-37 VGFENSTV
+37 SIGFENSTV

-58 DSVRMWLGDE
+58 DSVRIWLGDG

-93 TQDPIRPGESVKFGI
+93 TEDSIQPGESVKFGI
-108 KTIVEKPSVNWK
+108 KTLVEKPSVNWK

-133 TLTNTESSDVTNI
+133 TLTSTDSSDVTNI
-146 TDAPEIN
+146 TDVPEIN
-153 QPKSVGLKDAST
+153 QPQSVGLKDSST

-180 LLGTNFVPNQSL
+180 LLGTNFIPNQSL
-192 TFYINDNLTES
+192 TFYINDNLTKS
-203 LVTDNNGNFLV
+203 FSTDSKGNFLI

-220 QVDPGRVEF
+220 QVDPGRTEF

-241 SIRLLESDKRTIV
+241 SIRLTESDKRIILK
-254 QTSEIILAN
+254 TSEVVLAN
-263 TPSNVTRGDTILLQG
+263 TPSSVTRGDSILLQG

-286 TITSKQNVETIS
+286 TITAQQNEETIS
-298 INTIT
+298 INTT
-303 TGPNGEWSFEN
+303 ATEPNGEWSFEN
-314 LFPPD
+314 LFPRD
-319 IELKTVT
+319 IRLETVT
-326 IIVSD
+326 IIISD
-331 GKSEVSRNIDVLSS
+331 GKSEVSRNIDVISS
-345 KKITINS
+345 KKIIINS
-352 DEPRYEQGDI
+352 DEPRYEQGDVV
-362 IIFSGTAIA
+362 IFSGNAIA
-371 NQNLLVSLEDPKGTE
+371 NQNLLVSLEDPKGAE
-386 IFSKVI
+386 VFSNII
-392 TVDSSGTVSFDIPIS
+392 TVDASGIISFDVPIS
-407 KTSMKGTYILY
+407 KTAMKGTYILY

-426 ITVVGIGED
+426 VTVVGIGED

-445 KLNYNPN
+445 KLNYSSN
-452 ETVIVTIQGMP
+452 ENVIVTIQGVP
-463 NSAVSIIIIDEA
+463 NASVSLIIIDEA

-487 PDGFLIYEFSAGDLS
+487 PDGYLIYEFSASDLS
-502 SGAFSIELRQGKA
+502 SGAFAIELRQGKA

-557 LITISLYDSDDNI
+557 LITVSLYDPDDNI
-570 LKKVESFSNKEGAF
+570 LKQIETFSNKEGAF
-584 RTDKLRIPIDPLIGE
+584 RTDKLRIPNDPLIGE
-599 WTVKAKSG
+599 WAVKAKSG
-607 GNIAEYKIKIVAE
+607 GNIAEYKIKVAAE
-620 LDNVVVLVDKESLE
+620 LDNVIILVDKESSE

-641 NISGAGAAE
+641 NISGAGAVE
-650 GSAVKLEFFN
+650 GSSVKLEFLN

-667 GSLLV
+667 GDLII
-672 YSTSTGEYAT
+672 YSTSTGEYRT

-690 EPGLVEIKV
+690 EPGLIEIKV
-699 TSTGGNT
+699 TSTGGST

>member
-1 MRLFFVGMLC
+1 MRLFFVGITCMA
-11 ISLLSI
+11 LLSI
-17 SFLSISDYTAYG
+17 SFLSISDYTAYA

-37 VGFENSTV
+37 IGFENSTV

-58 DSVRMWLGDE
+58 DSVRIWLGDG

-93 TQDPIRPGESVKFGI
+93 TQDSIRPGESVKFGI
-108 KTIVEKPSVNWK
+108 KTLVEKPSVNWK

-133 TLTNTESSDVTNI
+133 VLTSTESSDVTNI
-146 TDAPEIN
+146 TDVPEIN
-153 QPKSVGLKDAST
+153 QPESVGLKDAST

-180 LLGTNFVPNQSL
+180 LLGTNFIPNQSL
-192 TFYINDNLTES
+192 AFYINDKLTKS
-203 LVTDNNGNFLV
+203 FSTDNNGNFLL

-220 QVDPGRVEF
+220 QIDPGRAEF

-241 SIRLLESDKRTIV
+241 SIRLMESNKRLIL
-254 QTSEIILAN
+254 QTSEVVLAN
-263 TPSNVTRGDTILLQG
+263 TPSTVIRGDTVLLQG
-278 TGTPETTI
+278 TGTPETTL
-286 TITSKQNVETIS
+286 TITTQQSEETIS

-303 TGPNGEWSFEN
+303 TEPNGEWSFEN

-319 IELKTVT
+319 IGLETVT
-326 IIVSD
+326 IIVTD
-331 GKSEVSRNIDVLSS
+331 GKSEVSRNIDIISS

-352 DEPRYEQGDI
+352 DEPRYEQGDVVT
-362 IIFSGTAIA
+362 FSGNAIA
-371 NQNLLVSLEDPKGTE
+371 NQNLLISLEDPKGTE
-386 IFSKVI
+386 IFSNII
-392 TVDSSGTVSFDIPIS
+392 TVDSSGIVSFEIPIS

-418 SNQGNEES
+418 SNQGDEES

-435 PLEVI
+435 PIEVI
-440 VVNTS
+440 VVDTS
-445 KLNYNPN
+445 KLNYSSN
-452 ETVIVTIQGMP
+452 ENVVITIQGMP
-463 NSAVSIIIIDEA
+463 NASVSLIVIDEA

-515 RGDTVFTI
+515 RGDAVFTI

-529 GPIQMQT
+529 GPIEMQT

-557 LITISLYDSDDNI
+557 LITISLYDPDNNI
-570 LKKVESFSNKEGAF
+570 LKKIETFSNKEGAF
-584 RTDKLRIPIDPLIGE
+584 RTDKFRIPNDPLMGE
-599 WTVKAKSG
+599 WVIKAKSG
-607 GNIAEYKIKIVAE
+607 GNIAEYKIKVAAQ
-620 LDNVVVLVDKESLE
+620 LDDVIILVDKESLT
-634 YTFSEIV
+634 YSFSEIV
-641 NISGAGAAE
+641 NISGAGATE
-650 GSAVKLEFFN
+650 GTALKVEFFDI
-660 SNGDTIS
+660 NGDSIS
-667 GSLLV
+667 GTLTI
-672 YSTSTGEYAT
+672 YATNTGEYRT

-690 EPGLVEIKV
+690 EPGPIEIRV
-699 TSTGGNT
+699 TSTGNT
-706 SSLIITVN
+706 ASITITVN

>member
-1 MRLFFVGMLC
+1 MA
-11 ISLLSI
+11 LLSI
-17 SFLSISDYTAYG
+17 SFLSISDYIAYA

-37 VGFENSTV
+37 IGFENSTV

-58 DSVRMWLGDE
+58 DSVRIWLGDG

-93 TQDPIRPGESVKFGI
+93 TQDSIRPGESVKFGI
-108 KTIVEKPSVNWK
+108 KTLVEKPSVNWK

-133 TLTNTESSDVTNI
+133 TVTNTESSDVTTI
-146 TDAPEIN
+146 TDVPEVN
-153 QPKSVGLKDAST
+153 QPESVGLKDVST

-192 TFYINDNLTES
+192 TFYINGNLTKS
-203 LVTDNNGNFLV
+203 FSTDNKGNFLL

-220 QVDPGRVEF
+220 QTDPGRTEF

-241 SIRLLESDKRTIV
+241 SIRLIESDKRLILK
-254 QTSEIILAN
+254 TSEVILAN
-263 TPSNVTRGDTILLQG
+263 TPSSVIRGDTILLQG
-278 TGTPETTI
+278 TGTPETTL
-286 TITSKQNVETIS
+286 TITTQQSTETIS

-303 TGPNGEWSFEN
+303 TEPSGEWSFEN

-319 IELKTVT
+319 IGLETVT
-326 IIVSD
+326 ITISD
-331 GKSEVSRNIDVLSS
+331 GKSEVSRNIDVISS

-352 DEPRYEQGDI
+352 DEPRYEQGDVVT
-362 IIFSGTAIA
+362 FSGNAIA
-371 NQNLLVSLEDPKGTE
+371 NQNLLVSLEDPKGSE
-386 IFSKVI
+386 IFSNII
-392 TVDSSGTVSFDIPIS
+392 TVDPSGIISFDVPIS

-418 SNQGNEES
+418 SNQGDEES

-435 PLEVI
+435 PVEVI

-445 KLNYNPN
+445 KLNYSSN
-452 ETVIVTIQGMP
+452 ENVVVTIQGMP
-463 NSAVSIIIIDEA
+463 NASVSLIIIDEA

-487 PDGFLIYEFSAGDLS
+487 PDGFLIYEFSSDDLS

-536 TKDQYNPGES
+536 TKDNYNPGES

-557 LITISLYDSDDNI
+557 LISVTLHDPDDNI
-570 LKKVESFSNKEGAF
+570 LKKVETFSNKEGAF
-584 RTDKLRIPIDPLIGE
+584 RTDKFRIPNDPLIGE

-607 GNIAEYKIKIVAE
+607 GNIADYKITVAAQLE
-620 LDNVVVLVDKESLE
+620 NVIVLVDKESLA
-634 YTFSEIV
+634 YSFSEIV
-641 NISGAGAAE
+641 NISGAGATE
-650 GSAVKLEFFN
+650 GTALKLEFFD
-660 SNGDTIS
+660 SNGDSIS
-667 GSLLV
+667 GTLTI
-672 YSTSTGEYAT
+672 YATNTGEYRT

-690 EPGLVEIKV
+690 EPGPVEIRV
-699 TSTGGNT
+699 TSTGNT
-706 SSLIITVN
+706 SSITITVN

>member
-1 MRLFFVGMLC
+1 M
-11 ISLLSI
+11 SLLSI
-17 SFLSISDYTAYG
+17 SFLSISDYIAYA

-37 VGFENSTV
+37 IGFENSTV

-58 DSVRMWLGDE
+58 DSVRIWLGDG

-93 TQDPIRPGESVKFGI
+93 TQDSIRPGESVKFGI
-108 KTIVEKPSVNWK
+108 KTLVEKPSVNWK

-133 TLTNTESSDVTNI
+133 TLTSTESSDVTNI
-146 TDAPEIN
+146 TDVPEVN
-153 QPKSVGLKDAST
+153 QPESVGLKDAST
-165 FRLIPDKLSPGSDFR
+165 FRLIPDNLSPGSDFR

-192 TFYINDNLTES
+192 TFYIDGNLTKS
-203 LVTDNNGNFLV
+203 FSTDSKGNFLL

-220 QVDPGRVEF
+220 QADPGRTEF

-241 SIRLLESDKRTIV
+241 SIRLIESDKRLILK
-254 QTSEIILAN
+254 TSEVVLAN

-278 TGTPETTI
+278 TGTPETTL
-286 TITSKQNVETIS
+286 TITARQSTETIS
-298 INTIT
+298 INTIIT
-303 TGPNGEWSFEN
+303 KPSGEWSFEN

-319 IELKTVT
+319 IGLETVT
-326 IIVSD
+326 ITISD
-331 GKSEVSRNIDVLSS
+331 GKSEVSRNIDVISS

-352 DEPRYEQGDI
+352 DEPRYEQGDVVT
-362 IIFSGTAIA
+362 FSGNAIA
-371 NQNLLVSLEDPKGTE
+371 NQNLLVSLEDPKGAE
-386 IFSKVI
+386 VFSNII
-392 TVDSSGTVSFDIPIS
+392 TVDPSGIISFDVPIS

-418 SNQGNEES
+418 SNQGDEES

-435 PLEVI
+435 PVEVI

-445 KLNYNPN
+445 KLNYSSN
-452 ETVIVTIQGMP
+452 ENVVVTIQGVP
-463 NSAVSIIIIDEA
+463 NASVSLIIIDEA

-487 PDGFLIYEFSAGDLS
+487 PDGFLIYEFSASDLS

-536 TKDQYNPGES
+536 TKDNYNPGES

-557 LITISLYDSDDNI
+557 LITVALHDPDDNI
-570 LKKVESFSNKEGAF
+570 LKKIETFSNKEGAF
-584 RTDKLRIPIDPLIGE
+584 RTDKFRIPNDPLIGE

-607 GNIAEYKIKIVAE
+607 GNIAEYKITVAAQLE
-620 LDNVVVLVDKESLE
+620 NVIVLVDKESLA
-634 YTFSEIV
+634 YSHSEIV
-641 NISGAGAAE
+641 NISGAGATE
-650 GSAVKLEFFN
+650 GTALKLEFLDI
-660 SNGDTIS
+660 NGDSIS
-667 GSLLV
+667 GMLTI
-672 YSTSTGEYAT
+672 YATNTGEYRT

-690 EPGLVEIKV
+690 EPGPVEIRV
-699 TSTGGNT
+699 TSTGN
-706 SSLIITVN
+706 SSSITITVN

>member
-1 MRLFFVGMLC
+1 M
-11 ISLLSI
+11 SLLSI
-17 SFLSISDYTAYG
+17 SFLSISDYIAYA

-37 VGFENSTV
+37 IGFENSTV

-58 DSVRMWLGDE
+58 DSVRIWLGDG

-93 TQDPIRPGESVKFGI
+93 TQDSIRPGESVKFGI
-108 KTIVEKPSVNWK
+108 KTLVEKPSVNWK

-133 TLTNTESSDVTNI
+133 TLTSTESSDVTNI
-146 TDAPEIN
+146 TDVPEVN
-153 QPKSVGLKDAST
+153 QPESVGLKDAST

-192 TFYINDNLTES
+192 TFYIDGNLTKS
-203 LVTDNNGNFLV
+203 FSTDSKGNFLL

-220 QVDPGRVEF
+220 QADPGRTEF

-241 SIRLLESDKRTIV
+241 SIRLIESDKRLILK
-254 QTSEIILAN
+254 TSEVVLAN

-278 TGTPETTI
+278 TGTPETTL
-286 TITSKQNVETIS
+286 TITARQSTETIS
-298 INTIT
+298 INTIIT
-303 TGPNGEWSFEN
+303 KPSGEWSFEN

-319 IELKTVT
+319 IGLETVT
-326 IIVSD
+326 ITISD
-331 GKSEVSRNIDVLSS
+331 GKSEVSRNIDVISS

-352 DEPRYEQGDI
+352 DEPRYEQGDVVT
-362 IIFSGTAIA
+362 FSGNAIA
-371 NQNLLVSLEDPKGTE
+371 NQNLLVSLEDPKGAE
-386 IFSKVI
+386 VFSNII
-392 TVDSSGTVSFDIPIS
+392 TVDPSGIISFDVPIS

-418 SNQGNEES
+418 SNQGDEES

-435 PLEVI
+435 PVEVI

-445 KLNYNPN
+445 KLNYSSN
-452 ETVIVTIQGMP
+452 ENVVVTIQGMP
-463 NSAVSIIIIDEA
+463 NASVSLIIIDEA

-487 PDGFLIYEFSAGDLS
+487 PDGFLIYEFSASDLS

-529 GPIQMQT
+529 GPIEMQT
-536 TKDQYNPGES
+536 TKDNYKPGES

-557 LITISLYDSDDNI
+557 LITVTLHDTADNI
-570 LKKVESFSNKEGAF
+570 LKKIETFSNKEGAF
-584 RTDKLRIPIDPLIGE
+584 RTDKFRIPNDPLIGE

-607 GNIAEYKIKIVAE
+607 GNIAEYKITVAAQLE
-620 LDNVVVLVDKESLE
+620 NVIVLVDKESLA
-634 YTFSEIV
+634 YSHSEIV
-641 NISGAGAAE
+641 NISGAGATE
-650 GSAVKLEFFN
+650 GTALKLEFLDI
-660 SNGDTIS
+660 NGDSIS
-667 GSLLV
+667 GMLTI
-672 YSTSTGEYAT
+672 YATNTGEYRT

-690 EPGLVEIKV
+690 EPGPIEIRV
-699 TSTGGNT
+699 TSTGNT
-706 SSLIITVN
+706 SSITITVN

>member
-1 MRLFFVGMLC
+1 MT
-11 ISLLSI
+11 LLSI
-17 SFLSISDYTAYG
+17 SVLSISDYAAYA
-29 ENEIIVNS
+29 ENEVIVS
-37 VGFENSTV
+37 SIGFENSTV

-58 DSVRMWLGDE
+58 DSVRIWLGDG

-93 TQDPIRPGESVKFGI
+93 TQDSIRPGESVKFGI
-108 KTIVEKPSVNWK
+108 KTLVEKPSVNWK

-133 TLTNTESSDVTNI
+133 TVTNTESSDVTNI
-146 TDAPEIN
+146 TDVPEVN
-153 QPKSVGLKDAST
+153 QPESVGLKDVST

-192 TFYINDNLTES
+192 TFYINGNLTKS
-203 LVTDNNGNFLV
+203 FSTDNKGNFLL

-220 QVDPGRVEF
+220 QTDPGRTEF

-241 SIRLLESDKRTIV
+241 SIRLIESDKRLILK
-254 QTSEIILAN
+254 TSEVILAN
-263 TPSNVTRGDTILLQG
+263 TPSSVIRGDTILLQG
-278 TGTPETTI
+278 TGTPETTL
-286 TITSKQNVETIS
+286 TITTQQSTETIS

-303 TGPNGEWSFEN
+303 TEPSGEWSFEN

-319 IELKTVT
+319 IGLETVT
-326 IIVSD
+326 ITISD
-331 GKSEVSRNIDVLSS
+331 GKSEVSRNIDVISS

-352 DEPRYEQGDI
+352 DEPRYEQGDVVT
-362 IIFSGTAIA
+362 FSGNAIA
-371 NQNLLVSLEDPKGTE
+371 NQNLLVSLEDPKGSE
-386 IFSKVI
+386 IFSNII
-392 TVDSSGTVSFDIPIS
+392 TVDPSGIISFDVPIS

-418 SNQGNEES
+418 SNQGDEES

-435 PLEVI
+435 PVEVI

-445 KLNYNPN
+445 KLNYSSN
-452 ETVIVTIQGMP
+452 ENVVVTIQGMP
-463 NSAVSIIIIDEA
+463 NASVSLIIIDEA

-487 PDGFLIYEFSAGDLS
+487 PDGFLIYEFSSDDLS

-536 TKDQYNPGES
+536 TKDNYNPGES

-557 LITISLYDSDDNI
+557 LISVTLHDPDDNI
-570 LKKVESFSNKEGAF
+570 LKKVETFSNKEGAF
-584 RTDKLRIPIDPLIGE
+584 RTDKFRIPNDPLIGE

-607 GNIAEYKIKIVAE
+607 GNIADYKITVAAQLE
-620 LDNVVVLVDKESLE
+620 NVIVLVDKESLA
-634 YTFSEIV
+634 YSFSEIV
-641 NISGAGAAE
+641 NISGAGATE
-650 GSAVKLEFFN
+650 GTALKLEFFD
-660 SNGDTIS
+660 SNGDSIS
-667 GSLLV
+667 GTLTI
-672 YSTSTGEYAT
+672 YATNTGEYRT

-690 EPGLVEIKV
+690 EPGPVEIRV
-699 TSTGGNT
+699 TSTGNT
-706 SSLIITVN
+706 SSITITVN

>member
-1 MRLFFVGMLC
+1 MA
-11 ISLLSI
+11 LLSI
-17 SFLSISDYTAYG
+17 SFLSISDYIAYA

-37 VGFENSTV
+37 IGFENSTV

-58 DSVRMWLGDE
+58 DSVRIWLGDG

-93 TQDPIRPGESVKFGI
+93 TQDSIRPGESVKFGI
-108 KTIVEKPSVNWK
+108 KTLVEKPSVNWK

-133 TLTNTESSDVTNI
+133 VLTSTESSDVTNI
-146 TDAPEIN
+146 TDVPEIN
-153 QPKSVGLKDAST
+153 QPESVGLKDAST

-180 LLGTNFVPNQSL
+180 LLGTNFIPNQSL
-192 TFYINDNLTES
+192 TFYINDKLTKS
-203 LVTDNNGNFLV
+203 FSTDNNGNFLL

-220 QVDPGRVEF
+220 QIDPGRAEF

-241 SIRLLESDKRTIV
+241 SIRLLESNKRLIL
-254 QTSEIILAN
+254 QTSEVVLAN
-263 TPSNVTRGDTILLQG
+263 TPSTVIRGDTVLLQG
-278 TGTPETTI
+278 TGTPETTL
-286 TITSKQNVETIS
+286 TITTQQSEETIS

-303 TGPNGEWSFEN
+303 TEPNGEWSFEN

-319 IELKTVT
+319 IGLETVT
-326 IIVSD
+326 IIVTD
-331 GKSEVSRNIDVLSS
+331 GKSEVSRNIDIISS

-352 DEPRYEQGDI
+352 DEPRYEQGDVVT
-362 IIFSGTAIA
+362 FSGNAIA
-371 NQNLLVSLEDPKGTE
+371 NQNLLISLEDPKGTE
-386 IFSKVI
+386 IFSNII
-392 TVDSSGTVSFDIPIS
+392 TVDSSGIVSFEIPIS

-418 SNQGNEES
+418 SNQGDEES

-435 PLEVI
+435 PIEVI
-440 VVNTS
+440 VVDTS
-445 KLNYNPN
+445 KLNYSSN
-452 ETVIVTIQGMP
+452 ENVVITIQGMP
-463 NSAVSIIIIDEA
+463 NASVSLIVIDEA

-515 RGDTVFTI
+515 RGDAVFTI

-557 LITISLYDSDDNI
+557 LITVSLYDPDDNI
-570 LKKVESFSNKEGAF
+570 LKQIETFSNKEGAF
-584 RTDKLRIPIDPLIGE
+584 RTDKFRIPNDPLMGE
-599 WTVKAKSG
+599 WVIKAKSG
-607 GNIAEYKIKIVAE
+607 GNIAEYKIKVAAQ
-620 LDNVVVLVDKESLE
+620 LDDVIILVDKESLT
-634 YTFSEIV
+634 YSFSEIV
-641 NISGAGAAE
+641 NISGAGATE
-650 GSAVKLEFFN
+650 GTALKVEFFDI
-660 SNGDTIS
+660 NGDSIS
-667 GSLLV
+667 GTLTI
-672 YSTSTGEYAT
+672 YATNTGEYRT

-690 EPGLVEIKV
+690 EPGPIEIRV
-699 TSTGGNT
+699 TSTGNT
-706 SSLIITVN
+706 ASITITVN

>member
-1 MRLFFVGMLC
+1 MA
-11 ISLLSI
+11 LLSI
-17 SFLSISDYTAYG
+17 SFLSISDYIAYA

-37 VGFENSTV
+37 IGFENSTV

-58 DSVRMWLGDE
+58 DSVRIWLGDG

-93 TQDPIRPGESVKFGI
+93 TQDSIRPGESVKFGI
-108 KTIVEKPSVNWK
+108 KTLVEKPSVNWK

-133 TLTNTESSDVTNI
+133 TVTNTESSDVTNI
-146 TDAPEIN
+146 TDVPEVN
-153 QPKSVGLKDAST
+153 QPESVGLKDVST

-192 TFYINDNLTES
+192 TFYINGNLTKS
-203 LVTDNNGNFLV
+203 FSTDNKGNFLL

-220 QVDPGRVEF
+220 QTDPGRTEF

-241 SIRLLESDKRTIV
+241 SIRLIESDKRLILK
-254 QTSEIILAN
+254 TSEVILAN
-263 TPSNVTRGDTILLQG
+263 TPSSVIRGDTILLQG
-278 TGTPETTI
+278 TGTPETTL
-286 TITSKQNVETIS
+286 TITTQQSTETIS

-303 TGPNGEWSFEN
+303 TEPSGEWSFEN

-319 IELKTVT
+319 IGLETVT
-326 IIVSD
+326 ITISD
-331 GKSEVSRNIDVLSS
+331 GKSEVSRNIDVISS

-352 DEPRYEQGDI
+352 DEPRYEQGDVV
-362 IIFSGTAIA
+362 IFSGNAIA
-371 NQNLLVSLEDPKGTE
+371 NQNLLVSLEDPKGSE
-386 IFSKVI
+386 IFSNII
-392 TVDSSGTVSFDIPIS
+392 TVDPSGIISFDVPIS

-418 SNQGNEES
+418 SNQGDEES

-435 PLEVI
+435 PVEVI

-445 KLNYNPN
+445 KLNYSSN
-452 ETVIVTIQGMP
+452 ENVVVTIQGMP
-463 NSAVSIIIIDEA
+463 NASVSLIIIDEA

-487 PDGFLIYEFSAGDLS
+487 PDGFLIYEFSSDDLS

-536 TKDQYNPGES
+536 TKDNYNPGES

-557 LITISLYDSDDNI
+557 LITVSLYDPDDNI
-570 LKKVESFSNKEGAF
+570 LKQIETFSNKEGAF
-584 RTDKLRIPIDPLIGE
+584 RTDKLRIPNDPLIGE
-599 WTVKAKSG
+599 WAVKAKSG
-607 GNIAEYKIKIVAE
+607 GNIAEYKIKVAAE
-620 LDNVVVLVDKESLE
+620 LDNVIILVDKESSE

-641 NISGAGAAE
+641 NISGAGAVE
-650 GSAVKLEFFN
+650 GSSVKLEFLN

-667 GSLLV
+667 GDLII
-672 YSTSTGEYAT
+672 YSTSTGEYRT

-690 EPGLVEIKV
+690 EPGLIEIKV
-699 TSTGGNT
+699 TSTGGST